1 MYNIGVFLEI
11 KTIILKKFRIL
22 ENIFRLNE
30 T

>member
-11 KTIILKKFRIL
+11 KTITLKKFRIL
-22 ENIFRLNE
+22 ENIFRRNE